1 MKKIEIEWNGEKYF
15 ISESEA
21 FELGERLEDIITISE
36 LAEMSEKPKFR
47 KLSRCYS
54 EMLNFAGANT
64 TPQKVHKLMMNEI
77 KGLSENQK
85 IMVAT
90 QAVTTL
96 IEILMDGAPE
106 GDESGEE
113 KKGRGSLKAAS

>member
-1 MKKIEIEWNGEKYF
+1 MKKIEIEWNGEEYI
-15 ISESEA
+15 ISENEA
-21 FELGERLEDIITISE
+21 FELGERLEDIVTISE
-36 LAEMSEKPKFR
+36 LAQMAEKPKFR

-54 EMLNFAGANT
+54 EMLNFAGAHT
-64 TPQKVHKLMMNEI
+64 TPQKVHKVMMNEI
-77 KGLSENQK
+77 KGMDEDQK
-85 IMVAT
+85 NMVAT
-90 QAVTTL
+90 QAIMTL